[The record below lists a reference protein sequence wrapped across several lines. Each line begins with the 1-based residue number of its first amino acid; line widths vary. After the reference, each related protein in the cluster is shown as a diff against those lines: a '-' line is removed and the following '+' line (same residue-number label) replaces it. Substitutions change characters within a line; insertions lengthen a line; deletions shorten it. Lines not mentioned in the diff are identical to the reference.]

1 MSVINVEDI
10 AFVRFQAPHLSVMRK
25 FLEDFGLKCTEQGDK
40 LYARGADG
48 SPFMHVTEKGDK
60 AFTGI
65 GFRASSRRELELL
78 AKHEGVSVDAA
89 NTPGGGYVVHL
100 ADPDGLAVD
109 VVAEQAFD
117 PAEPFP
123 PEMPFNSLGVRRRFS
138 EPVRIDPTPSHVRRL
153 GHAMIMVGDYV
164 KTSAWYRELLG
175 LIPSDQVE
183 VDDNTPIGAFM
194 RVNKGDTPTD
204 HHTLA
209 MVTGPKGPDFG
220 HAAFE
225 VDGFDD
231 LMKGHT
237 YMKERGY
244 AHAWGIGRHK
254 LGSQIF
260 DYWQDPW
267 GHELEH
273 WTDGDL
279 FVASDPMGT
288 GTIEDL
294 LGTLWGPKHPLL
306 SKSE

>member
-10 AFVRFQAPHLSVMRK
+10 AFVRFKAPHLAVMRK
-25 FLEDFGLKCTEQGDK
+25 FLEDFGLKCAEQDGK

-48 SPFMHVTEKGDK
+48 SPFLHVTERGEEG
-60 AFTGI
+60 FVGL
-65 GFRASSRRELELL
+65 GFRASSRADLELL
-78 AKHEGVSVDAA
+78 AQHERVRVEAA

-100 ADPDGLAVD
+100 TDPDGLAVD
-109 VVAEQAFD
+109 VVAEQDFD

-123 PEMPFNSLGVRRRFS
+123 PELLFNSLGVRRRFS
-138 EPVRIDPTPSHVRRL
+138 EPVRIVPAPSHVRRL
-153 GHAMIMVGDYV
+153 GHAMIMVGDYG
-164 KTSAWYRELLG
+164 KTSAWYREVLG
-175 LIPSDQVE
+175 MIASDQVE
-183 VDDNTPIGAFM
+183 IEGNTPIGAFM

-209 MVTGPKGPDFG
+209 MVAGPNGAGFG

-231 LMKGHT
+231 LMKGHSF
-237 YMKERGY
+237 MKERHY
-244 AHAWGIGRHK
+244 VHAWGIGRHK

-260 DYWQDPW
+260 DYWKDPW

-279 FVASDPMGT
+279 FIASDPTGT
-288 GTIEDL
+288 GTVEDL
-294 LGTLWGPKHPLL
+294 LGTHWGPKHPLL
-306 SKSE
+306 AKSG